1 MSPQPPTPGG
11 RGPGLFA
18 PPAFDGIV
26 AYCDGGSRG
35 NPGPAGFGV
44 YIQDSAGAVL
54 GELCQYLGKRTN
66 NFAEYSGLLASLEF
80 ALAKGYGSLKVVSD
94 SELMVKQIKGQYRV
108 NSPELRALYEE
119 ARRRIERL
127 DHFQIQHVL
136 RDKNKHADRLA
147 NLAMDRG
154 MGRAPAAGPAPVP
167 VSPPSI
173 ASRASK
179 PVPAPPVPPEQPRA
193 VMLRGLVKGG
203 VVHVL
208 GGELPD
214 GTFVKV
220 IPE

>member
-1 MSPQPPTPGG
+1 MSS
-11 RGPGLFA
+11 LFENS
-18 PPAFDGIV
+18 GETIV

-44 YIQDSAGAVL
+44 YIQDSSGKVL
-54 GELCQYLGKRTN
+54 AELSHFLGKHTN
-66 NFAEYSGLLASLEF
+66 NFAEYSALLAALEF
-80 ALAKGYGSLKVVSD
+80 AVANGHKALRVVSD
-94 SELMVKQIKGQYRV
+94 SELMVKQMKGQYRV
-108 NSPELRALYEE
+108 NSPELRPLYEE
-119 ARRRIERL
+119 ARRRVLRV
-127 DHFQIQHVL
+127 DQFQIQHVL
-136 RDKNKHADRLA
+136 REKNRHADRLA

-154 MGRAPAAGPAPVP
+154 MGRAPAASAAPATAPATP
-167 VSPPSI
+167 SPRKS
-173 ASRASK
+173 
-179 PVPAPPVPPEQPRA
+179 

>member
-1 MSPQPPTPGG
+1 MPPPSH
-11 RGPGLFA
+11 A
-18 PPAFDGIV
+18 PDGSARPSLFDGIV

-44 YIQDSAGAVL
+44 YIQDSAGRVL
-54 GELCQYLGKRTN
+54 AELSEYLGARTN
-66 NFAEYSGLLASLEF
+66 NFAEYSALLAALDFAITNGHRSLR
-80 ALAKGYGSLKVVSD
+80 VISD
-94 SELMVKQIKGQYRV
+94 SELMVKQMKGQYRV
-108 NSPELRALYEE
+108 NSPELRPMYEE
-119 ARRRIERL
+119 AKRRVSQV

-136 RDKNKHADRLA
+136 REKNRHADRLA

-154 MGRAPAAGPAPVP
+154 MGRAPAASSAPASAPAP
-167 VSPPSI
+167 
-173 ASRASK
+173 A
-179 PVPAPPVPPEQPRA
+179 APTKA

-214 GTFVKV
+214 GIFVKV

>member
-1 MSPQPPTPGG
+1 MEIFDKLTLCLPSPPTPANAV
-11 RGPGLFA
+11 PASFSA
-18 PPAFDGIV
+18 PAFDGIV

-44 YIQDSAGAVL
+44 YIQDSTGGVL
-54 GELCQYLGKRTN
+54 AELSQYLGVHTN
-66 NFAEYSGLLASLEF
+66 NFAEYSALLAALEF
-80 ALAKGYGSLKVVSD
+80 AIAKGHNSLRVVSD

-108 NSPELRALYEE
+108 NSPELRPLYEE
-119 ARRRIERL
+119 ARRRISRL

-136 RDKNKHADRLA
+136 REKNRHADRLA

-154 MGRAPAAGPAPVP
+154 MGRASSPEPAP
-167 VSPPSI
+167 S
-173 ASRASK
+173 
-179 PVPAPPVPPEQPRA
+179 PVPTPPALAKA

>member
-1 MSPQPPTPGG
+1 MSFLSPNT
-11 RGPGLFA
+11 
-18 PPAFDGIV
+18 DDDIV

-44 YIQDSAGAVL
+44 YIQDSAGSVL
-54 GELCQYLGKRTN
+54 AELSQYLGARTN
-66 NFAEYSGLLASLEF
+66 NFAEYSALLAALEF
-80 ALAKGYGSLKVVSD
+80 ALAKGHRSLRVISD

-108 NSPELRALYEE
+108 NSPELRSLYEE
-119 ARRRIERL
+119 ARRRIAQL

-136 RDKNKHADRLA
+136 REKNRHADRLA

-154 MGRAPAAGPAPVP
+154 MGRTPAASPSPDPA
-167 VSPPSI
+167 
-173 ASRASK
+173 RD
-179 PVPAPPVPPEQPRA
+179 PAPPEPSNA

-214 GTFVKV
+214 GIFVKV

>member
-1 MSPQPPTPGG
+1 MPPQSP
-11 RGPGLFA
+11 A
-18 PPAFDGIV
+18 PDGSFRAPAFDGIV

-44 YIQDSAGAVL
+44 YIQDSTGKVL
-54 GELCQYLGKRTN
+54 AELSQYLGAHTN
-66 NFAEYSGLLASLEF
+66 NFAEYSALLAALEF
-80 ALAKGYGSLKVVSD
+80 AITHGHKSLRVISD
-94 SELMVKQIKGQYRV
+94 SELMVKQMKGQYRV
-108 NSPELRALYEE
+108 NSPELRPLYEE
-119 ARRRIERL
+119 ARRRIPQL

-136 RDKNKHADRLA
+136 REKNRHADRLA

-154 MGRAPAAGPAPVP
+154 MGRAPAASLTPAP
-167 VSPPSI
+167 S
-173 ASRASK
+173 ASAK
-179 PVPAPPVPPEQPRA
+179 P

-214 GTFVKV
+214 GTFVKL

>member
-1 MSPQPPTPGG
+1 MPPQSP
-11 RGPGLFA
+11 A
-18 PPAFDGIV
+18 PDGSFRTPAFDGIV

-44 YIQDSAGAVL
+44 YIQDSTGKVL
-54 GELCQYLGKRTN
+54 AELSQYLGAHTN
-66 NFAEYSGLLASLEF
+66 NFAEYSALLAALEF
-80 ALAKGYGSLKVVSD
+80 AITHGHKSLRVISD
-94 SELMVKQIKGQYRV
+94 SELMVKQMKGQYRV
-108 NSPELRALYEE
+108 NSPELRPLYEE
-119 ARRRIERL
+119 ARRRIPQL

-136 RDKNKHADRLA
+136 REKNRHADRLA

-154 MGRAPAAGPAPVP
+154 MGRAPGASLTPAP
-167 VSPPSI
+167 S
-173 ASRASK
+173 ASAK
-179 PVPAPPVPPEQPRA
+179 P

-214 GTFVKV
+214 GTFVKL

>member
-1 MSPQPPTPGG
+1 MSPQPPRSGE
-11 RGPGLFA
+11 RSPGLFST
-18 PPAFDGIV
+18 PAFDGIV

-44 YIQDSAGAVL
+44 YIQDSAGSVL
-54 GELCQYLGKRTN
+54 AELSQYLGAHTN
-66 NFAEYSGLLASLEF
+66 NFAEYSALLAALEF
-80 ALAKGYGSLKVVSD
+80 AIAKGHKSLRVVSD

-108 NSPELRALYEE
+108 NSPELRPLYEE
-119 ARRRIERL
+119 ARRRISRL

-136 RDKNKHADRLA
+136 REKNRHADRLA

-154 MGRAPAAGPAPVP
+154 MGRAPSPELAPPPAPTP
-167 VSPPSI
+167 
-173 ASRASK
+173 
-179 PVPAPPVPPEQPRA
+179 PAPAKA